1 MTIEIAAI
9 PPATPPAM
17 APVLELCPPIGIGV
31 AGFEEEPRES
41 LLVGYGE
48 ELEAGVD
55 GQTLVGPVEADTEE
69 PDGPTIVPGPSS
81 GVCKVVRCKCVTV
94 TRGGRQGR
102 RFAPPTTYD
111 LLKFQ

>member
-17 APVLELCPPIGIGV
+17 APVFELCPLIGMGV

-48 ELEAGVD
+48 EFEAGVE
-55 GQTLVGPVEADTEE
+55 G
-69 PDGPTIVPGPSS
+69 
-81 GVCKVVRCKCVTV
+81 
-94 TRGGRQGR
+94 
-102 RFAPPTTYD
+102 
-111 LLKFQ
+111 